1 VSEYVVAMEG
11 KENVGSNSTV
21 VASLPPRNEDQG
33 KTRQKLVEATGVKES
48 KLETILDIG
57 ELTET
62 GKILTAK
69 ERAEKEKVT
78 EIKAVFDMSYF

>member
-1 VSEYVVAMEG
+1 M
-11 KENVGSNSTV
+11 
-21 VASLPPRNEDQG
+21 ASLPPRNKDQG

-57 ELTET
+57 ELAET

-69 ERAEKEKVT
+69 ERVEEDKVT
-78 EIKAVFDMSYF
+78 EIKAVFDMSYFWFDLF